1 MRVFSTSSLL
11 LISPSELRNGNG
23 ETDDLWDFGTI
34 RHGAR
39 TIGRSSIKLS
49 GLPLAREKDDLP
61 HNRDSDGS
69 DESTQL
75 RRGHASSTSPSMSA
89 KSDLP
94 STPSDRESIRLGIE
108 SASSPSKTRFERDT
122 LKTASVRNV
131 PDNRGQPI
139 ATDYAI
145 PQRSHRSGQTELLDE
160 EYGNNYTYS
169 TKTGAMRQK
178 MAEMHIEEDD
188 FNDTDTT
195 MLDSVILPAIA
206 SVSTCHSPSSI
217 SNTMIAISTSF
228 FPRS

>member
-1 MRVFSTSSLL
+1 LL
-11 LISPSELRNGNG
+11 LIPPSKLRNGDG
-23 ETDDLWDFGTI
+23 EVDDLWDFGTI

-39 TIGRSSIKLS
+39 TIGRSSIRLS

-61 HNRDSDGS
+61 HNRDSDGL
-69 DESTQL
+69 DESIQL

-94 STPSDRESIRLGIE
+94 STPSDRESVRPGIE
-108 SASSPSKTRFERDT
+108 STSSPSKTRFERDT
-122 LKTASVRNV
+122 LKNASVRNV
-131 PDNRGQPI
+131 PDNCGQPV

-145 PQRSHRSGQTELLDE
+145 PQRSHISGQTESLDDYE
-160 EYGNNYTYS
+160 EYGDNYS

-188 FNDTDTT
+188 INDTDTT
-195 MLDSVILPAIA
+195 MLDSVILPVIA

-217 SNTMIAISTSF
+217 SDTMIAISTSL